1 VFSVVNFFSSLLD
14 LFTSLLRLM
23 QRPVN
28 GFIEIGVS
36 SCSPLLGWRVAL
48 APAGGEVA
56 SMRELRAN
64 VPPAVEPDVDAL
76 RVATFAARPHYIF
89 PHGAT
94 GLSNAFIT
102 IMPFLQFLILGLND
116 RGILHPSVPFPLM
129 IRHLHNCSCCIRW
142 IGNVVRFDFATLPE
156 NEGCSHS

>member
-1 VFSVVNFFSSLLD
+1 
-14 LFTSLLRLM
+14 
-23 QRPVN
+23 
-28 GFIEIGVS
+28 
-36 SCSPLLGWRVAL
+36 
-48 APAGGEVA
+48 
-56 SMRELRAN
+56 MRELRAN